1 MLGLGKKSKAEKAKR
16 EREKREAAERAAAAE
31 KAKREREEREA
42 AERGTAAEK
51 AVSVERSA
59 ATGNGGPV
67 VGDAPGRDLAA
78 EAETE
83 TEMRRKLQD
92 ALGRPIILIKEPLK
106 DRAWHTA
113 IKHERGA
120 YGLGLLGLV
129 VATALTHGTAAVVLT
144 ACSSSIPLLDFE
156 TFFDNK
162 KVAYNKG
169 VILDQGAIDALRKI
183 SESERAGIA
192 QAAIDMK
199 GSVDGRVLLTGA
211 DIEEE
216 VRKIEEEARKI
227 EEARKAAIAA
237 RQSALST
244 DAGPGPVQIGVRMGL
259 AVAGSGLLLLAL
271 SIIPEDIQTLMTR
284 VASLVLVVGV
294 LIISGALAN
303 GSWLKGRDRRN

>member
-1 MLGLGKKSKAEKAKR
+1 MGKKRKAEKAKR
-16 EREKREAAERAAAAE
+16 EQEKREAAEQAAAAE
-31 KAKREREEREA
+31 KEKREQEARGA
-42 AERGTAAEK
+42 AERRPAAEK
-51 AVSVERSA
+51 AVFLERPA

-67 VGDAPGRDLAA
+67 VADAWGRDLAA
-78 EAETE
+78 EAESE
-83 TEMRRKLQD
+83 TEIGRMLEE
-92 ALGRPIILIKEPLK
+92 ALGRPVILIKEPLK

-113 IKHERGA
+113 IKHQRGA
-120 YGLGLLGLV
+120 YAVGLLGLV

-169 VILDQGAIDALRKI
+169 VILDQAAIDALRKI
-183 SESERAGIA
+183 SEPKRAGIV
-192 QAAIDMK
+192 QAAIDVK

-211 DIEEE
+211 DLD
-216 VRKIEEEARKI
+216 EEARKI
-227 EEARKAAIAA
+227 EEARKAALAA

-244 DAGPGPVQIGVRMGL
+244 DVGPGPVQIGVRMGL

-294 LIISGALAN
+294 LVIGGALAN
-303 GSWLKGRDRRN
+303 GSWLKGRDQRN